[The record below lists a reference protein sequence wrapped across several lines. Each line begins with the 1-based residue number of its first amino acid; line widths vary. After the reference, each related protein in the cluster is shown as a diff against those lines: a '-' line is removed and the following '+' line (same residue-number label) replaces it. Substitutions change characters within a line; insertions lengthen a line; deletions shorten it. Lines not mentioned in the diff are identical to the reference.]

1 MAYVWLVPVALIGLP
16 ILFWLFNC
24 IKNIGST
31 QIAITERRFLGKELE
46 SGRAFAMNG
55 QVGIQAKYLAPGLK
69 IIFWPVVR
77 IAERVNFV
85 TIGSDELGIVSA
97 TDGESMPSGRI
108 LAEDKAGEHHDNF
121 QDPVAFLAHGG
132 VRGEQLRFLTNG
144 QFKLHPKLFQIRKI
158 AKTYV
163 PDGKVGVV
171 YAADGASLA
180 AGQLVGR
187 SVEGHDNFQ
196 KAEVFLKN
204 GGQKGPQVDILRPGT
219 YNIHTGMF
227 RVDIREAIT
236 VEDGNIGV
244 VEALGGMPMP
254 KGDVIVDSPDG
265 HHNFQD
271 GEAFLKANGMR
282 GPQTS
287 ILAPGRYYINPYLF
301 QVTTKP
307 QTIVKQG
314 EVAVLIANHGKDPS
328 EDMSHSH
335 EHDNGSVPNSAD
347 PKAPAK
353 SSNGPV
359 EGGATDSE
367 ESRLNSGNRTRHV
380 VSAGFRGIQK
390 ETLGPGRY
398 NVNPLMYQVV
408 IVPTTT
414 RSLHWAAENEKGST
428 AFDPFEVVSNDGFP
442 MKVEVRCQYRVLP
455 ENAPYVIA
463 KLGSIQ
469 ELEVNVIHPQI
480 DGIFRA
486 EVSKSPA
493 IAYQQTRA
501 DEQKKAEVEVRSDLS
516 KYKVEVVSVMITNIH
531 LPEQL
536 MQTTQEK
543 NLAEQRKS
551 MYDAQEAAEQR
562 RAQFVQTKARADQ
575 QADII
580 KAQTGIEV
588 AQHKANQ
595 TIEEAKGEARRIEL
609 TAEANAKRTKLE
621 GEAEAAATLAKG
633 EATGKA
639 YKMQVEAMGQN
650 GVALVEV
657 IERIANKGLRITPD
671 IVAGGSTD
679 GGGNLGAVITA
690 LLTQQ
695 LTKNDAGA
703 AAAAPAADA
712 STGAGEK

>member
-1 MAYVWLVPVALIGLP
+1 MLQDLLNYVWLVPVFAIALP
-16 ILFWLFNC
+16 VLFWLFMS
-24 IKNIGST
+24 IKNIGSSE
-31 QIAITERRFLGKELE
+31 IAITERRYFGKELE
-46 SGRAFAMNG
+46 AGRAFALDG
-55 QVGIQAKYLAPGLK
+55 QVGIQARYLAPGLK
-69 IIFWPVVR
+69 FLIWPIIR
-77 IAERVNFV
+77 IAERVKFV
-85 TIGSDELGIVSA
+85 TVGPDQLGIVTA
-97 TDGESMPSGRI
+97 TDGDSMPHGRI

-121 QDPVAFLAHGG
+121 QDPEGFLRNGG

-144 QFKLHPKLFQIRKI
+144 QFKLHSRLFNVRLIE
-158 AKTYV
+158 KTRI

-171 YAADGASLA
+171 SAADGLSLA

-227 RVDIREAIT
+227 KVDIRDAVT
-236 VEDGNIGV
+236 VEDGQIGV
-244 VEALGGMPMP
+244 VEALGGQPMP
-254 KGDVIVDSPDG
+254 KGDVIVDSPEG

-271 GEAFLKANGMR
+271 GEAFLRANGMR
-282 GPQTS
+282 GPQTA

-328 EDMSHSH
+328 DDPSPHH
-335 EHDNGSVPNSAD
+335 E
-347 PKAPAK
+347 
-353 SSNGPV
+353 NGPV
-359 EGGATDSE
+359 EGSAQDTE
-367 ESRLNSGNRTRHV
+367 ESRLNAGNRTRHV
-380 VSAGFRGIQK
+380 VSQGYRGIQK

-398 NVNPLMYQVV
+398 NVNPLMHQVV

-463 KLGSIQ
+463 KLGSIT

-501 DEQKKAEVEVRSDLS
+501 DEQKKAEMEVRADLQ
-516 KYKVEVVSVMITNIH
+516 KYRVEVVSVMITNIH

-562 RAQFVQTKARADQ
+562 RIEFEQTKARADQ
-575 QADII
+575 QSEII
-580 KAQTGIEV
+580 KAQTGIAV
-588 AQHKANQ
+588 AEHKANQ
-595 TIEEAKGEARRIEL
+595 KIKEAEGEARRIEL

-633 EATGKA
+633 EATGAA
-639 YKMQVEAMGQN
+639 YRKQVEAMGQT
-650 GVALVEV
+650 GVTLVEV
-657 IERIANKGLRITPD
+657 IDRIAEKGLRITPD
-671 IVAGGSTD
+671 IVASGANGE
-679 GGGNLGAVITA
+679 GGNIGSVITA

-695 LTKNDAGA
+695 LLSKPEVAPTVPT
-703 AAAAPAADA
+703 APATD
-712 STGAGEK
+712 KK